1 MYARNLVLN
10 TLDIYPPSSST
21 GCIKEG
27 SDRHEG
33 DNFILYTDFQ
43 QMSRS
48 L

>member
-10 TLDIYPPSSST
+10 TSDIYPQSSST
-21 GCIKEG
+21 GCINEG
-27 SDRHEG
+27 SDWHG
-33 DNFILYTDFQ
+33 DNYKLYTDFQ